1 MIKSQELKKAKRQP
15 KKQSDKKP
23 SKKRFD
29 IKYIIMA
36 LLTVISIVASYIG
49 YDGYNKEP
57 EVIENV
63 EIVEKPVLEAPTVE
77 LSEEPAEVVIEN
89 ADGSEE
95 IVELPAVE
103 QADANI
109 SIGTDEI
116 DGGRGEYFPA
126 GTPEEFKNA
135 VLGRCIDVDGAWGSQ
150 CWDASSALFYGLTGR
165 HLSTCGTGAAKG
177 AWNCKEQNAGEDFV
191 LVTDPN
197 SLQAGDILIFNG
209 GIYGHTGMALGSAQ
223 NGYVAL
229 LGANQGGGYCEGG
242 GAAVNI
248 VAYSMKDFVGAFRYK
263 GWTKVEEAPKTGH
276 QYIIKEEVK

>member
-1 MIKSQELKKAKRQP
+1 MAQA
-15 KKQSDKKP
+15 KKQLKVKSNKKR
-23 SKKRFD
+23 SKRRFD

-49 YDGYNKEP
+49 IDGYNKEP

-77 LSEEPAEVVIEN
+77 LGDEPAEVVIEN
-89 ADGSEE
+89 EAGENE
-95 IVELPAVE
+95 VVELPVVE
-103 QADANI
+103 QADSNI
-109 SIGTDEI
+109 NFGSDEKI
-116 DGGRGEYFPA
+116 DGGKGEYFPTA
-126 GTPEEFKNA
+126 TPQEFSNA
-135 VLGRCIDVDGAWGSQ
+135 VKGKCIDQDGYYGSQ
-150 CWDASSALFYGLTGR
+150 CWDLSDALMYNLSGH

-197 SLQAGDILIFNG
+197 ALQAGDILIFNG

-263 GWTKVEEAPKTGH
+263 GWIKVEKPATGH